1 MRPLTK
7 EEQKKYTESILKLY
21 KPTGGNIMEDKI
33 NNKLKCKRKSYE
45 ERMKEATE
53 EKARKEAKLETSN
66 LIKEVMNSD
75 MNDDVKVEIIKRLA
89 QEQEPIYIPYV
100 QSPEN
105 WWESRPTYV
114 SNPTTSEPCVNP
126 RYVYIGDPVE
136 NQPHT
141 VCESCNIPT
150 GAEADGQPL
159 PWKGE
164 MCPKCNGRGM
174 IAMGEKD
181 GVTLKGLV
189 RCSVCGG
196 KGYVKNKERTK

>member
-1 MRPLTK
+1 MAD
-7 EEQKKYTESILKLY
+7 
-21 KPTGGNIMEDKI
+21 KPKW
-33 NNKLKCKRKSYE
+33 KRKSYE

-100 QSPEN
+100 QSPAN
-105 WWESRPTYV
+105 WWESRPIYV

-126 RYVYIGDPVE
+126 RYVYIGDPIE

-141 VCESCNIPT
+141 VCSVDETPIPMSVAT
-150 GAEADGQPL
+150 NKVCGN
-159 PWKGE
+159 
-164 MCPKCNGRGM
+164 CNG
-174 IAMGEKD
+174 
-181 GVTLKGLV
+181 KGLV
-189 RCSVCGG
+189 PIGGYGSGIKGVEKCKVCDG
-196 KGYVKNKERTK
+196 KGYVGENE